1 MEEVSESREIIRQIK
16 NDMKLLMQGKKDRY
30 VHGCP
35 ARRSGMGRSVVR
47 IFWSEDFV
55 QIFGTG
61 FLVSHVL
68 RHELRKEGSMQILQ
82 LKCLNEKCQLKVK
95 DESEKTENA
104 KNQLNN
110 KRQSHQERFNSS

>member
-1 MEEVSESREIIRQIK
+1 M
-16 NDMKLLMQGKKDRY
+16 
-30 VHGCP
+30 
-35 ARRSGMGRSVVR
+35 VVR
-47 IFWSEDFV
+47 PAGLEWAGPWFV
-55 QIFGTG
+55 FFDPRILSR
-61 FLVSHVL
+61 FLVPDYNHGF

-95 DESEKTENA
+95 DEWEKTENA